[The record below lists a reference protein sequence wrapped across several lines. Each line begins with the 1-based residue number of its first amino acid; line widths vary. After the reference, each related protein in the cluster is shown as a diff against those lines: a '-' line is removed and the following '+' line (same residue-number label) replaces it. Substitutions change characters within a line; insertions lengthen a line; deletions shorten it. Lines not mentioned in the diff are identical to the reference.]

1 MTRSFDWIAHHALT
15 RPDKVATVDLAS
27 GRTFTY
33 AEMDDRTSRLA
44 SALAETFD
52 VGPGDR
58 IAVLANNNSNFFEV
72 EFACWKLAAIF
83 VPLNWRL
90 ALAELEFIVG
100 DCTPTVMIIDDDFLE
115 SGIALSNS
123 TGIAHLIN
131 WDGGSDLAAD
141 YEDAI
146 ASASPMIGAVD
157 TTHDT
162 PLTIMYTSGTTGR
175 PKGAIITHGMVFFNA
190 VNCTEFFRLGTDMV
204 NLAFLPLFH
213 IAGLNTFANP
223 AYHFGGTNIV
233 MRDFEPAACL
243 DLISDPERGI
253 THFLGV
259 PTNYLFMSQVPAFS
273 TATFPTVKAAALGG
287 APSPLPLLEA
297 WGARG
302 LPLQQGYGMTETAP
316 LVTAL
321 KPEDCMTKIG
331 SAGLPALHNQVRI
344 VDEKGNDSAVGEVG
358 ELWTRGP
365 NVTPGYW
372 EFPEANAS
380 SFEDGYLKTGDAAY
394 KDDEGFIFIVDR
406 WKDMYISGGENV
418 YPAEVETVI
427 YQLPEIAEVAI
438 IGKPDDK
445 WGEVGM
451 AIVVL
456 KPETTLDEQAIINH
470 CAKNLAKFKVP
481 RSVVYVPEI
490 PHNATGKM
498 LKRELRVTHID

>member
-1 MTRSFDWIAHHALT
+1 MTSSFDWIRHHALT
-15 RPDKVATVDLAS
+15 RPDTVATIDLATARS
-27 GRTFTY
+27 FTY
-33 AEMDDRTSRLA
+33 AEMDARTSRLA
-44 SALAETFD
+44 SAFAGSFG

-58 IAVLANNNSNFFEV
+58 VAVLANNNSNFFEV
-72 EFACWKLAAIF
+72 EFACWKLGAIF

-90 ALAELEFIVG
+90 ALPELEFIVG
-100 DCTPTVMIIDDDFLE
+100 DCTPSVMIVDDDFLE
-115 SGIALSNS
+115 SGVALANS

-131 WDGGSDLAAD
+131 WDRGSDVAAD

-146 ASASPMIGAVD
+146 TSATAMTRAAE

-190 VNCTEFFRLGTDMV
+190 VNCSEFFRLAPDMV

-233 MRDFEPAACL
+233 MRTFEPAACL
-243 DLISDPERGI
+243 ELISDPERGI

-259 PTNYLFMSQVPAFS
+259 PTNYLFMSQLPAFA

-287 APSPLPLLEA
+287 APSPLSLLEA

-302 LPLQQGYGMTETAP
+302 LPLQQGYGLTETAP

-321 KPEDCMTKIG
+321 RPQDCMTKIG

-344 VDEKGNDSAVGEVG
+344 VDEEGNDSSVGEVG

-372 EFPEANAS
+372 NFPEANAS

-456 KPETTLDEQAIINH
+456 KPDTTIDEQIIVDH

-481 RSVVYVPEI
+481 RSVVFVHEL
-490 PHNATGKM
+490 PHNATGKV
-498 LKRELRVTHID
+498 LKRELRVHHID